1 MACFLLK
8 LITNLTAR
16 MPHPTAGNVVDSY
29 KFFAPFYDWLF
40 GAVFEQGR
48 QVLASEV
55 AAFRPERILEI
66 GVGTGLLLPLYPQT
80 SRVLG
85 IDLCP
90 DMLAI
95 AQKRASGLNGRAIEL
110 QCANAEELE
119 LPDAGFDCVT
129 LPYVLSVTP
138 HPAELIR
145 QAQRL
150 CRPGGQILILNHF
163 SGSRFWWLL
172 EKMVAPLAKF
182 IGFRSAFHYE
192 DHIGPVQNAVEKVV
206 DVNLFGLSK
215 LIVLRN
221 DLQS

>member
-1 MACFLLK
+1 
-8 LITNLTAR
+8 
-16 MPHPTAGNVVDSY
+16 MPNPTTGDVVDSY
-29 KFFAPFYDWLF
+29 NFFAPIYDRLF
-40 GAVFEQGR
+40 GAVFEPGR
-48 QVLASEV
+48 QLLALEV
-55 AAFRPERILEI
+55 AVSQPARILEI
-66 GVGTGLLLPLYPQT
+66 GVGTGLLLPLYPRA
-80 SRVLG
+80 SKVVG
-85 IDLCP
+85 IDLSP

-95 AQKRASGLNGRAIEL
+95 ARKRASGLDGREIEL
-110 QCANAEELE
+110 QCANAEQLE

-172 EKMVAPLAKF
+172 ERLVSPLAKF
-182 IGFRSAFHYE
+182 VGFRSAFRYE
-192 DHIGPVQNAVEKVV
+192 DHIGPVQNSVEKVI

-215 LIVLRN
+215 LIILRN
-221 DLQS
+221 GPKT